1 MTAQTSV
8 QPSVR
13 LGEHPVIAGFHPDPT
28 VCRVGRDYY
37 LATSSFEYAPAVPV
51 FHSRDLVNWQQVGNA
66 LATPEHFPAGDVPA
80 SQGIYAPTLRHY
92 DGRFWLITTNVSRT
106 PSAQLLVTAA
116 DPAGP
121 WSSPTYI
128 EGLRG
133 IDPDLAW
140 DDDGSC
146 FVTYCSNEPG
156 REGIAQARIDP
167 VAGVRLEEPRL
178 IWRGTGLAYPEA
190 PHLYRVG
197 SWWYLMIAEGG
208 TERGHGVS
216 IARSRTLTGPF
227 TAAPAN
233 PVFSH
238 RSTTQ
243 PVQNTGHADLVQRHE
258 GDWAAVYLG
267 VRPRGTTPLFH
278 VNGRETF
285 LAGIDWTTDGWP
297 AFDPHRFTA
306 RLPDRSF
313 TDRFD
318 DELLHPRW
326 ISPGAAPADF
336 TTPHPDGGVQL
347 RRVASPN
354 GSPAMLGVRAGDQHW
369 TAEAEVTPGPGS
381 SAALLLRLDD
391 RHWCA
396 VRAEDGTARGVLRIG
411 PVECEIGSLVAGVA
425 PGAALRLSS
434 VPATHDGPDDIELAA
449 VTDGVVHLIA
459 RFDGR
464 YLSTEVAGGFTGRV
478 IGVTAEHG
486 TARLTSFRYTAG
498 HNQAETITAAPVSEP
513 ASGHYDA
520 QPADS

>member
-1 MTAQTSV
+1 MTAETSV
-8 QPSVR
+8 QHSVR

-51 FHSRDLVNWQQVGNA
+51 FHSRDLVNWQQIGNA
-66 LATPEHFPAGDVPA
+66 LATRAHFPAGDVRA
-80 SQGIYAPTLRHY
+80 SQGIYAPTLRHHE
-92 DGRFWLITTNVSRT
+92 GRFWLITTNVSRI
-106 PSAQLLVTAA
+106 PDAQLLVTAA

-121 WSSPTYI
+121 WSPPAYI

-167 VAGVRLEEPRL
+167 AAGTRLEDPRL

-197 SWWYLMIAEGG
+197 DWWYLMIAEGG

-216 IARSRTLTGPF
+216 VARSRTLTGPF

-238 RSTTQ
+238 RSTTH

-267 VRPRGTTPLFH
+267 VRPRGTTPRFH

-285 LAGIDWTTDGWP
+285 LAGIEWTADGWP
-297 AFDPHRFTA
+297 VFDPHRFTA

-318 DELLHPRW
+318 SGRLHPRW

-336 TTPHPDGGVQL
+336 ATHDPDGGVQL
-347 RRVASPN
+347 RHVGSPN
-354 GSPAMLGVRAGDQHW
+354 GSPAMLGVRAGDERW
-369 TAEAEVTPGPGS
+369 TVEADVTPGPGS

-411 PVECEIGSLVAGVA
+411 PVECEIGSPATGLG
-425 PGAALRLSS
+425 PGAALRISS
-434 VPATHDGPDDIELAA
+434 LPATHDGPDDIELSAA
-449 VTDGVVHLIA
+449 VAGAVHVIA

-464 YLSTEVAGGFTGRV
+464 YVSTEVAGGFTGRV
-478 IGVTAEHG
+478 IGVTAGHG
-486 TARLTSFRYTAG
+486 TARLTSFRYTTD
-498 HNQAETITAAPVSEP
+498 QDRVETLTAKSVP
-513 ASGHYDA
+513 G
-520 QPADS
+520 PADSHHGIGPAGS